1 MWSRF
6 WDPSMPLSKISMDP
20 IHQLPELSQP
30 QVSDLHYILLLLPV
44 SSLDGTAGPAA
55 LTKGSPTPFNVMQK
69 LPRNV
74 VKKVNSTPAVS

>member
-1 MWSRF
+1 
-6 WDPSMPLSKISMDP
+6 MPLSKISMDP

-30 QVSDLHYILLLLPV
+30 QVSDLHYILLRLPV

-55 LTKGSPTPFNVMQK
+55 LTKGSTTPFNVTAHQKAMQK